1 MYDKL
6 KALIE
11 LTPCEVFSVQ
21 LWISTAPSQHLSR
34 NQTWKYPK
42 MVLFVSDVLCD
53 HVPLHQDR
61 MLLSGIKDFSP

>member
-6 KALIE
+6 KALVE
-11 LTPCEVFSVQ
+11 LTPCEAFSAE
-21 LWISTAPSQHLSR
+21 LWISTAPSHYLSR

-53 HVPLHQDR
+53 HVHLHQDR
-61 MLLSGIKDFSP
+61 TLLSDIKDFSP